1 VRVNDRF
8 QVEDSTFARDLWE
21 KTGLAELVCGI
32 EGDEEGCQEAGEQ
45 PKGQA
50 VEGKVGMKVRWGGEV
65 VGLSPNIRIYRYSKG
80 QFFDKHYDDSNILQF
95 PVPQDLSSLTTV
107 KPARCHTTY
116 TLLLYLT
123 APPEVTGG
131 ETVFYNELPQQSRK
145 KGSGGTEVIR
155 VGLEKG
161 MALLHKHG
169 RDCLLHEGATVTG
182 GEKWVLR
189 TDLVVRG

>member
-1 VRVNDRF
+1 
-8 QVEDSTFARDLWE
+8 
-21 KTGLAELVCGI
+21 
-32 EGDEEGCQEAGEQ
+32 
-45 PKGQA
+45 
-50 VEGKVGMKVRWGGEV
+50 MKVRWGGEV